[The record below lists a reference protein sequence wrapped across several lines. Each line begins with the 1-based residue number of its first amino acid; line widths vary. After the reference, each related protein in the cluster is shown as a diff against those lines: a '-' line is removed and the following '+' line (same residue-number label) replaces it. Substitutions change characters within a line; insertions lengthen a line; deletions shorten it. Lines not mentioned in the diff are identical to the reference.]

1 MAGISIGAK
10 MKMSMTKQTSIEYLE
25 GLKKAFEVYK
35 NQDDL
40 LGRIFKIYSDDLV
53 KLEASEKEELLN
65 KKRGPHDLA

>member
-1 MAGISIGAK
+1 

>member
-1 MAGISIGAK
+1 

-40 LGRIFKIYSDDLV
+40 LGRIFKIYSDDLE